1 MASLAQFLSTEPAE
15 NNDVRLAVAVPV
27 KVISNEVGVAPQWSC
42 TYEISRRGAR
52 LKQVRGVS
60 AEGQEIFIKRHDNMA
75 RYRVTWIGEPQSA
88 EAGQFAAEC
97 LDETFICDDE
107 INGKLGIR
115 PPLKKRTAP
124 RHQKNFRKP
133 KKNG

>member
-1 MASLAQFLSTEPAE
+1 MSALTQFLTTLR
-15 NNDVRLAVAVPV
+15 NDARLAVVLPV

-42 TYEISRRGAR
+42 TYEVSRRGAR

-75 RYRVTWIGEPQSA
+75 RYRVTWIGDPHSA

-97 LDETFICDDE
+97 LDETLIWDDE
-107 INGKLGIR
+107 INGKLGTR
-115 PPLKKRTAP
+115 SAL
-124 RHQKNFRKP
+124 Q
-133 KKNG
+133 